1 MNALGIPILHDQIY
15 PRMQAYLAPQ
25 DRNYDKPMQLL
36 AKNLAFKDPVTGQD
50 HYFESQL
57 ELQWPTADLIDQS

>member
-1 MNALGIPILHDQIY
+1 
-15 PRMQAYLAPQ
+15 
-25 DRNYDKPMQLL
+25 MQLL